1 MPKVNSNINE
11 IGKNYSPWPSGKSP
25 VWSIID
31 FSLEKPQNR
40 LKKKKKNLRLLRLL
54 NYTNFR

>member
-1 MPKVNSNINE
+1 MRLE
-11 IGKNYSPWPSGKSP
+11 KNYSPWPSGKSP

-40 LKKKKKNLRLLRLL
+40 LKKKPKA
-54 NYTNFR
+54 T